1 MISFKEVMTKLLSHF
16 FGKKTNI
23 FDKFVGKVGFL
34 VDIIQEATKIKKKA
48 RLDRIEIVEPYN
60 LDQQLIKF

>member
-1 MISFKEVMTKLLSHF
+1 MISFKEVMAKLLSHF

-34 VDIIQEATKIKKKA
+34 VDIIQEATKIKKK
-48 RLDRIEIVEPYN
+48 
-60 LDQQLIKF
+60 KSTT